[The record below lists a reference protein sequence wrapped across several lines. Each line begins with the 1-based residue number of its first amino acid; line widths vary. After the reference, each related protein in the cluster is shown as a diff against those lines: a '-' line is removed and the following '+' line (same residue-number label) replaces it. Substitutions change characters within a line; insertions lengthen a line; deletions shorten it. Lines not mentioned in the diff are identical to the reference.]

1 MLMVK
6 LLDDQQ
12 FGLLPGSGPIRL
24 EEYDRQWSNYKLM
37 DKPKQRTGE
46 QSGRPGA
53 AQQEVARSTRSPE
66 NIGSGQDANVDSGHE
81 QIFLI

>member
-1 MLMVK
+1 MVK
-6 LLDDQQ
+6 LLNDQQ
-12 FGLLPGSGPIRL
+12 FRLLPGSGPVRL
-24 EEYDRQWSNYKLM
+24 EYDRQQSSYKLM